1 MSCRLRQPGK
11 TTNFQNAFYFIFGQF
26 KTSSL
31 IWFESEL
38 NLTKTSGVMIFI
50 NKFLIPVRGKISQ
63 VNPREATFSF

>member
-1 MSCRLRQPGK
+1 MSCRVRQPGEAP
-11 TTNFQNAFYFIFGQF
+11 NFQNAFYFIFGQF

-50 NKFLIPVRGKISQ
+50 KTFLIPVRAKI
-63 VNPREATFSF
+63 F